1 MSTIYIVEPG
11 GQQATYAE
19 ERAWMLYNQ
28 EGISR
33 KALYWKEGMAD
44 WQSISALFDNQ
55 LKDATTLTRF
65 LKVML
70 WLSMGVAAL
79 GVLTEAASLIPGN
92 AASTGLDGWR
102 LLAAISALLTLL
114 AFIATSV
121 PFLMWIHRANRNA
134 RALGA
139 QDMRFTPGW
148 SVGWFFVPLLSLW
161 KPYQAMKEIW
171 QASQDPHTWQEQE
184 VGPIVGRWWTL
195 WLLSNF
201 LGQMTLWL
209 SLGAESSQA
218 LVSSTV
224 LGLLAD
230 VANVALCVVA
240 VRLVTAIYLKQGEWV
255 HSAAAAR
262 AAGSDGE

>member
-171 QASQDPHTWQEQE
+171 RASQDPHTWQE
-184 VGPIVGRWWTL
+184 
-195 WLLSNF
+195 
-201 LGQMTLWL
+201 LWL
-209 SLGAESSQA
+209 SRGAESSQA

-224 LGLLAD
+224 VGLLAD